1 MIGWSR
7 QAEVDLSDYLTSGG
21 NFKTAL
27 LEIASAYLSG
37 NNFKVIIEELA
48 GTLKS
53 TGGRFSVSI
62 DEAGIIM
69 PVSLDND
76 NIGLID
82 ILNTINDS
90 LSPLSDD
97 TTKGILRSIGDAGD
111 SPTNTTGK
119 TVLQLLTETL
129 AQLDI
134 TLSALRDALL
144 GTDSKT
150 LTDLYDKAYDSS
162 NDRIKVDVQTVA
174 NPSNLDVA
182 LSTRASET
190 TLSSI
195 LNQLDIALSVLRD
208 ALLGADSKTLTD
220 LYNKAYDSGQD
231 RIKVKIEDSSIA
243 VPSDLQY
250 SYIAYDGDLD
260 AFKSVETLKIST
272 ETFEIDTSTDT
283 SPQTLLTPSSGKKL
297 EVRGVFIFS
306 DSTSGEVEV
315 IFPTSNKKVGKIY
328 CSRYYQTQLPKIK
341 ISGAIDESL
350 QAQWS
355 TLSTNAKIFIVVNY
369 IEK

>member
-1 MIGWSR
+1 MVGWSR
-7 QAEVDLSDYLTSGG
+7 QAEVDLSGYLTSGG

-48 GTLKS
+48 GALKS

-150 LTDLYDKAYDSS
+150 LTDLY
-162 NDRIKVDVQTVA
+162 
-174 NPSNLDVA
+174 
-182 LSTRASET
+182 
-190 TLSSI
+190 
-195 LNQLDIALSVLRD
+195 
-208 ALLGADSKTLTD
+208 
-220 LYNKAYDSGQD
+220 NKAYDSGQD
-231 RIKVKIEDSSIA
+231 RVKVKIEDSSIA

-250 SYIAYDGDLD
+250 SYIAYDDDLD

-272 ETFEIDTSTDT
+272 KTFEIDTSTDT

-297 EVRGVFIFS
+297 EIRGVFIFS

-315 IFPTSNKKVGKIY
+315 VFPTSNIKVAKIY

-341 ISGAIDESL
+341 IPGVTDESL

-355 TLSTNAKIFIVVNY
+355 SLSTNAKIFIVVNY
-369 IEK
+369 IEIT